1 MDKNIV
7 ISLTEI
13 NGKNIKS
20 FQNQILEVIYQ
31 NPKLLVVDMKSVALI
46 DSLGLRAILNILKK
60 IRENG
65 GELILCHV
73 QPAVMTILELT
84 EMDKVFKISYSA

>member
-46 DSLGLRAILNILKK
+46 DSLGLRAILSILKK
-60 IRENG
+60 MRENG